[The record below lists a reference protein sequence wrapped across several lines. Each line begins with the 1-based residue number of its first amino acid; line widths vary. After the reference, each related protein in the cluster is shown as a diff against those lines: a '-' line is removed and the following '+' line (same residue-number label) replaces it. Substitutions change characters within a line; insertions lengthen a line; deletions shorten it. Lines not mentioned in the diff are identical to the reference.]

1 MNYHH
6 SHTGSIPPGSSFPSS
21 SDKPGLY
28 TAGGFTTSPYPPSQP
43 GLPPGAQTQRYQSVT
58 QAYAM
63 AANPAYYTPP
73 TGYSTLSATGYPSAT
88 VGTGAFHTVGYPSLQ
103 SLPSTTPAGY
113 PTQYPMPTYLGGSQ
127 LGATTVPS
135 YAASA
140 LPVTSAI
147 YPSSAYTSTP
157 IVASQIQPRGYS
169 VSPMGYPSQLGT
181 NPTYPGASYQSQPPF

>member
-1 MNYHH
+1 MNYHSH
-6 SHTGSIPPGSSFPSS
+6 SGSIPPGSTFPAA

-28 TAGGFTTSPYPPSQP
+28 TAGGFTTSPYPPSQA
-43 GLPPGAQTQRYQSVT
+43 GLPPGAQSQRYAQSVT

-63 AANPAYYTPP
+63 AANPTYYTPAA
-73 TGYSTLSATGYPSAT
+73 GYSPLSASGYPSAT

-113 PTQYPMPTYLGGSQ
+113 PAQYPMPTYLGGSQ
-127 LGATTVPS
+127 LGATNAS
-135 YAASA
+135 YAASG

-157 IVASQIQPRGYS
+157 IVASQIQRGYS

-181 NPTYPGASYQSQPPF
+181 NPNYPGASYQPQPPF